1 MQRVKKILPLTL
13 IVFFIYAIVRSPTQA
28 ADLVHTLWDIIVQA
42 GKGIG
47 GFFDA
52 VLNKK

>member
-1 MQRVKKILPLTL
+1 MTRTKKIVPLAL
-13 IVFFIYAIVRSPTQA
+13 LAFVVYAIVKSPTQA
-28 ADLVHTLWDIIVQA
+28 ADLVHTLWDIIVQGA
-42 GKGIG
+42 SGIG

>member
-1 MQRVKKILPLTL
+1 MRHAKKIVLWALL
-13 IVFFIYAIVRSPTQA
+13 AFFIYAIVTSPTQA
-28 ADLVHTLWDIIVQA
+28 ASLVHTTWNIIVEGA
-42 GKGIG
+42 KGIA

>member
-13 IVFFIYAIVRSPTQA
+13 LAFIVYAIVKSPEQA
-28 ADLVHTLWDIIVQA
+28 ADLVHTIWDIFVQA
-42 GKGIG
+42 VNGIG

>member
-1 MQRVKKILPLTL
+1 MQRVKKIVPLTVL
-13 IVFFIYAIVRSPTQA
+13 AFFIYAIVTSPDQA
-28 ADLVHTLWDIIVQA
+28 ADLVHTVWDIIN
-42 GKGIG
+42 KGFTGIA

>member
-1 MQRVKKILPLTL
+1 MQRVKKIVPLTV
-13 IVFFIYAIVRSPTQA
+13 IAFFIYAIVTSPTQA
-28 ADLVHTLWDIIVQA
+28 ADLVHTIWDIIVQ
-42 GKGIG
+42 GFNGIG